1 METPKFYEKNR
12 RKNYQNNDNNTNNGM
27 SINEVL
33 KHIDE
38 GKKLHTFVP
47 PINTQNIFFNTA
59 EIIHR
64 KFFEYIFEEF
74 LGKIFSYEK
83 DNDNLIKLDSLY
95 NYFVYLRGMKN
106 ILFIEKNRIY
116 FSSVFFMDDDEG
128 NPS

>member
-1 METPKFYEKNR
+1 
-12 RKNYQNNDNNTNNGM
+12 M

-64 KFFEYIFEEF
+64 KFFEYIFGEF